1 MYLRLIEGSMFQK
14 SSEGV
19 GGWVGV
25 GRGVSVGTGVL
36 VGMGVGTSK
45 GVDTGIGVRVTE
57 GVLPASVD
65 GDATGADVHA
75 TAMPANIHMVN
86 TVKTMVTTLLSCT
99 YDNES
104 FGNISI
110 MLSSGHHTCTT
121 LLEIIGRLTKE
132 PPIQVTT
139 RLT

>member
-19 GGWVGV
+19 GGLVGV

-65 GDATGADVHA
+65 GDAAGADVQA
-75 TAMPANIHMVN
+75 TTVRAKIQMAD
-86 TVKTMVTTLLSCT
+86 TVKAFV
-99 YDNES
+99 
-104 FGNISI
+104 
-110 MLSSGHHTCTT
+110 
-121 LLEIIGRLTKE
+121 LTS
-132 PPIQVTT
+132 PS
-139 RLT
+139 

>member
-1 MYLRLIEGSMFQK
+1 MGS
-14 SSEGV
+14 
-19 GGWVGV
+19 GGLVGV
-25 GRGVSVGTGVL
+25 GRGVSVGTGV
-36 VGMGVGTSK
+36 GVGIDVGAAK

-65 GDATGADVHA
+65 GDAAGVALQAITM
-75 TAMPANIHMVN
+75 TAKIHMAN
-86 TVKTMVTTLLSCT
+86 TVKALVITLPSCT

-110 MLSSGHHTCTT
+110 MLSSGHHICTT